1 MGNPMAKPFHIGSE
15 FILSVVEG
23 MLEVVTALLFY
34 CSTFYSLAAKLVL
47 SQAEGPR
54 PLYLCTSLVRHSF
67 NGSDCN
73 FYPSCPKGATNY
85 DKLCKT
91 NPIGWRPKMNVNKV
105 LTKDYENKRDWT
117 PGENEP
123 NSKPNKANFLKK
135 SQNGRKH
142 LFNKGL

>member
-73 FYPSCPKGATNY
+73 FFPSCQKGSTNY

-91 NPIGWRPKMNVNKV
+91 NPISGRPKMNITSDK
-105 LTKDYENKRDWT
+105 TKDYENERLCRRAK
-117 PGENEP
+117 
-123 NSKPNKANFLKK
+123 NKANL
-135 SQNGRKH
+135 SQFKPI
-142 LFNKGL
+142 